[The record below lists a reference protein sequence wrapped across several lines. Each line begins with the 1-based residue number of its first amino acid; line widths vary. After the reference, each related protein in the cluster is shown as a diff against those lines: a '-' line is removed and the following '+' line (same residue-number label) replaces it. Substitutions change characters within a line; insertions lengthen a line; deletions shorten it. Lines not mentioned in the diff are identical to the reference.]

1 MSQEY
6 HLKDFTVGEFKDQ
19 NGNTW
24 CSAKWEEFANW
35 TIWVVKDP
43 ESVTL
48 GKPYYGRIEDYTN
61 KNGKTKPRF
70 YREQNPY
77 HDSGAGSNEP
87 AVSVPQ
93 PKLKA
98 GGVPATD
105 KFLKD
110 TSDLPFRVWT
120 ALLPYIDQQQ
130 LIKSDAY
137 SKNLNE
143 YVEKQSGILLKM
155 IQDVRDGKVDLLTPK
170 SGYEQAKEVADTLR
184 KEDLDGLFDE

>member
-1 MSQEY
+1 MTIKYVNPLGEY
-6 HLKDFTVGEFKDQ
+6 SEKYGQKYWGKAHDVDMDISFNMMNPVNFEDGDGIEF
-19 NGNTW
+19 
-24 CSAKWEEFANW
+24 EEKVIKE
-35 TIWVVKDP
+35 TSKGKEYIQLRKVK
-43 ESVTL
+43 
-48 GKPYYGRIEDYTN
+48 R
-61 KNGKTKPRF
+61 
-70 YREQNPY
+70 
-77 HDSGAGSNEP
+77 SGAGSNEP

-98 GGVPATD
+98 GGVPAAGSQE

-155 IQDVRDGKVDLLTPK
+155 IQAVRDGKVDLLTPK